1 MKMLFTCILST
12 MDATLKDV
20 LLEFFGMMKG
30 YNSFNVVYMSELLW
44 CWQKGNKQIY
54 TRNFAVAKQAIDEGF
69 FVKVLRGKPH
79 IIKK

>member
-1 MKMLFTCILST
+1 
-12 MDATLKDV
+12 MDVTLEDV
-20 LLEFFGMMKG
+20 LLEFFGMTKE

-44 CWQKGNKQIY
+44 CWRKGNKQIY
-54 TRNFAVAKQAIDEGF
+54 TRNFAVAEQAMNEGF